1 MVATRYRNFNS
12 DSLLYFW
19 VACCY
24 HRYHHG
30 YPLDTTEQPQV
41 RGPGGRGRRP
51 PGRTGRRQPQYLD
64 QILQGFQGKRD
75 KNPRRVGDALA
86 GKISL
91 GLGLHDSWMDQP
103 TPTSGAR
110 WGRRTGGR
118 VRGSPGRAAA
128 VLQPCAAGRAGP
140 RQRPDF
146 PIRYRRRDGQWSGAA
161 RSARRDPELERQP
174 GMAAKERQGFSS
186 PKNLCIV
193 TGFGDSMRPMFN
205 PGDP

>member
-30 YPLDTTEQPQV
+30 YPLDTTEQP
-41 RGPGGRGRRP
+41 RTRSWRPGRRP
-51 PGRTGRRQPQYLD
+51 PGRTGRRQPQVPGPDPPGLPG
-64 QILQGFQGKRD
+64 QARQEPA
-75 KNPRRVGDALA
+75 PRRRRPGRQDLA
-86 GKISL
+86 GAGPARQLDGPASPRPLARAGDDEL
-91 GLGLHDSWMDQP
+91 GAS
-103 TPTSGAR
+103 
-110 WGRRTGGR
+110 
-118 VRGSPGRAAA
+118 RGSPGRAAA

-146 PIRYRRRDGQWSGAA
+146 PRYRRRDGQWSGAA

-174 GMAAKERQGFSS
+174 GMAAKNVRGFRPRRTCASS
-186 PKNLCIV
+186 RVSATRCAPCSI
-193 TGFGDSMRPMFN
+193 PAI
-205 PGDP
+205 P

>member
-41 RGPGGRGRRP
+41 RGPGGRGVDRLAERA
-51 PGRTGRRQPQYLD
+51 GVSRKYLD

-103 TPTSGAR
+103 HPDLWRALGTTNWRASPRKSRPGGCCPSAMRGWAGWSATTS
-110 WGRRTGGR
+110 
-118 VRGSPGRAAA
+118 
-128 VLQPCAAGRAGP
+128 
-140 RQRPDF
+140 
-146 PIRYRRRDGQWSGAA
+146 
-161 RSARRDPELERQP
+161 
-174 GMAAKERQGFSS
+174 
-186 PKNLCIV
+186 
-193 TGFGDSMRPMFN
+193 
-205 PGDP
+205 